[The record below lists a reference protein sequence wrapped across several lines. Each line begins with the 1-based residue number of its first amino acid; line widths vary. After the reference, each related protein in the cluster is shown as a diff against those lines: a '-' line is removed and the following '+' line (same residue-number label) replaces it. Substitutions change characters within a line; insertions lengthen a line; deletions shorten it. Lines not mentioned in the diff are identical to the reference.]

1 MNKSLEIEQYYNE
14 GNTLLLKGD
23 LSKAVL
29 KLQKLLFL
37 QPDHYRGR
45 FKLGLALAKQEK
57 YLQAESVFRT
67 AIALIPENSFAYY
80 CYGLTLSRQEKTERA
95 EEAFRK
101 SILLNSYDYNSYNN
115 LGEILTQKGEYN
127 EAMVQYKRALMLSPN
142 DQSYNGMGYLYFL
155 QGEYDD
161 AIMNFNKALKF
172 DFSFSMAYFNKCMVL
187 TCVGEIEEGKDC
199 LKKGAEYIGI
209 SKNCQK
215 ELESCLTIYQKEK
228 VRIGKEKEEAGFKEK
243 GLIERNL
250 KGFDFVIKLLEK
262 ELEKPGC

>member
-14 GNTLLLKGD
+14 GNNLLLKGD

-80 CYGLTLSRQEKTERA
+80 CYGLTLSRQEKMEKA

-101 SILLNSYDYNSYNN
+101 SILLNCYDYNSYNN
-115 LGEILTQKGEYN
+115 LGEILTQKGEYS
-127 EAMVQYKRALMLSPN
+127 EAILQYKRAQMLSPN
-142 DQSYNGMGYLYFL
+142 DQSYNGLGYLYFL

-161 AIMNFNKALKF
+161 AIMSFNKALKI

-187 TCVGEIEEGKDC
+187 VCIGQIEEGKESF
-199 LKKGAEYIGI
+199 KKGSEYIWL
-209 SKNCQK
+209 SKNCRK
-215 ELESCLTIYQKEK
+215 EFESCLKIYQKERVRVGK
-228 VRIGKEKEEAGFKEK
+228 VREEVGFKEK

-262 ELEKPGC
+262 ELETVGC